1 MTMIAILLLTLAADK
16 TVDLPVRHLKFKK
29 GVSFSEGTRGMRD
42 AFPYLRV
49 NGPAR
54 TQLTPKS
61 LPSLLDGEIE
71 SKEAAY
77 EAVRLFV
84 AGVPVE
90 DGKLLIAEG
99 EKLSKE
105 LKLLRVKLAAAP
117 KSWKRV
123 VEKQLGGWT
132 VRFVAFEMDNVLQLV
147 RIDAAVTTHGDL
159 RIRRVPI
166 IEGPVTVW
174 QSMVIN
180 GESDGGEEKMRAEA
194 KLARVRYAKAL
205 QPPRDLDTAF
215 AIARLRLTPAQIS
228 DLWPG
233 KRRSLGSGLRI
244 VGVDLKGGTCAI
256 YDATVP
262 DRPIS
267 SLLHNKDA
275 RSPMR
280 RGTTLHRL
288 AALR

>member
-1 MTMIAILLLTLAADK
+1 
-16 TVDLPVRHLKFKK
+16 
-29 GVSFSEGTRGMRD
+29 MRD

-54 TQLTPKS
+54 AQLTPKS
-61 LPSLLDGEIE
+61 LPSLLAGEIQ

-84 AGVPVE
+84 AGVPVD

-99 EKLSKE
+99 EKLTKE
-105 LKLLRVKLAAAP
+105 LKFLRVKLAAAP
-117 KSWKRV
+117 KSWKRI
-123 VEKQLGGWT
+123 VEKKLGGWI

-166 IEGPVTVW
+166 IEGPMTVW

-180 GESDGGEEKMRAEA
+180 GESDGSDEKMRAEA
-194 KLARVRYAKAL
+194 KLARARYAKAL
-205 QPPRDLDTAF
+205 QPPPDLHTAF
-215 AIARLRLTPAQIS
+215 AIARLRLTPAQIA

-233 KRRSLGSGLRI
+233 KRRPLGSGLRI

-256 YDATVP
+256 YDATAP
-262 DRPIS
+262 DKPIS
-267 SLLHNKDA
+267 YLLHGKNA
-275 RSPMR
+275 LGPMR